1 MSNPEDQI
9 ALEFP
14 FELLR
19 DIYLNRRTGVLELPG
34 DEEQERM
41 VFISGDL
48 YVPEDHPLRDLAE
61 LWAILKARDEGPAT
75 EIGHAPGSD
84 TGYIDSTDGDW
95 TPPPDADQESL
106 SLTSVLVDRLYAA
119 DPERAVFN
127 EQPARVSP
135 ELVGPLPMSKIV
147 MDCSVRD
154 SDELQL
160 LRQLG
165 GEDMRYQALPGAQS
179 PDQLPQLDP
188 QEAFLLSRL
197 EQPTPIREL
206 LAQMDL
212 EQLETLSKLCRLR
225 AVDLIRTEEDAPSAQ
240 DKEFLSTEIIGKFGD
255 RIALSLEHEPLEMS
269 PVAHRELLSDLLSR
283 VGELNF
289 FELLRVELGSTSEE
303 IQEAFVELGR
313 IVHPGHASS
322 LGLVGKE
329 AGMQML
335 FEKATEAYL
344 TLSDPERSRLYCLEV
359 GPVMSSRRV
368 SYDSKVR
375 REEEVDSARHNYN
388 IAKGLVWQQQL
399 HSAIQLLEQAVK
411 IDPQAEYFA
420 LLGQC
425 QAENPNWVEKAIQSY
440 HHAARLRPEDPE
452 LRAALGQ
459 LLERTGQITQARRE
473 YEAALKQIPGF
484 PEAEE
489 GLARL
494 GPSPEESSKEVKGIL
509 RRLFNRR
516 KDVE

>member
-1 MSNPEDQI
+1 MTNQEDQLV
-9 ALEFP
+9 LEFP
-14 FELLR
+14 YELLR
-19 DIYLNRRTGVLELPG
+19 DIYLNRKTGVLELPG
-34 DEEQERM
+34 DEEPERM

-48 YVPEDHPLRDLAE
+48 YVPADHPLRDLAE
-61 LWAILKARDEGPAT
+61 LWAILKARDEAPST
-75 EIGHAPGSD
+75 EGDQPSVD
-84 TGYIDSTDGDW
+84 DGDW
-95 TPPPDADQESL
+95 TPPPDADHESL
-106 SLTSVLVDRLYAA
+106 SLTGVLVDRLFAA
-119 DPERAVFN
+119 DRDKVVF
-127 EQPARVSP
+127 EKQSARVSP
-135 ELVGPLPMSKIV
+135 ELVGPLPMSKLV
-147 MDCSVRD
+147 MDCSVHG
-154 SDELQL
+154 SDEFQL

-165 GEDMRYQALPGAQS
+165 GEDRRYQALPGAQS
-179 PDQLPQLDP
+179 PDQLPRLDP

-197 EQPTPIREL
+197 EQPTAIREL

-212 EQLETLSKLCRLR
+212 GRLETLSKLCRLQ
-225 AVDLIRTEEDAPSAQ
+225 AVDLIRPEEDAPSAQ
-240 DKEFLSTEIIGKFGD
+240 DKEFLSAEIIRKFSD
-255 RIALSLEHEPLEMS
+255 RIAKSLEQEPLEMS

-283 VGELNF
+283 LGELNF

-313 IVHPGHASS
+313 IVHPGHATD
-322 LGLVGKE
+322 LGLKGKE

-375 REEEVDSARHNYN
+375 REEEVDSARHNFN

-425 QAENPNWVEKAIQSY
+425 QAENPNWVEKAVQSY
-440 HHAARLRPEDPE
+440 HHAARLRPDDPE
-452 LRAALGQ
+452 LHATLGS
-459 LLERTGQITQARRE
+459 LLERTGQLTQARRE
-473 YEAALKQIPGF
+473 YEAALKLIPGF

-494 GPSPEESSKEVKGIL
+494 GPSREDTPKEVKGVL
-509 RRLFNRR
+509 RRLFGRR
-516 KDVE
+516 KD

>member
-1 MSNPEDQI
+1 MTNPEDQV
-9 ALEFP
+9 ALQFP
-14 FELLR
+14 YELLR

-34 DEEQERM
+34 DKEPERM

-48 YVPEDHPLRDLAE
+48 YVPADHPLRELAE
-61 LWAILKARDEGPAT
+61 LWAILKARDGAPSMEG
-75 EIGHAPGSD
+75 GQPGGS
-84 TGYIDSTDGDW
+84 DGDW
-95 TPPPDADQESL
+95 TPPPDADHESL
-106 SLTSVLVDRLYAA
+106 SLTGVLVDRLFAA
-119 DPERAVFN
+119 EQERTVFK

-147 MDCSVRD
+147 MDCSVHD
-154 SDELQL
+154 SDEFQL
-160 LRQLG
+160 LRRLG
-165 GEDMRYQALPGAQS
+165 GEDVEYQALPGAQS

-197 EQPTPIREL
+197 EQPTAIREL

-212 EQLETLSKLCRLR
+212 DRLETLAKLCRLQ
-225 AVDLIRTEEDAPSAQ
+225 AVDLIRPEGDAPSAQ
-240 DKEFLSTEIIGKFGD
+240 DKEFLTAEIIRKFGD
-255 RIALSLEHEPLEMS
+255 RIARSLEQEPLEMS
-269 PVAHRELLSDLLSR
+269 PSSHRELLRDLLSR
-283 VGELNF
+283 LGELNF
-289 FELLRVELGSTSEE
+289 FELLRIDLGSTADE

-313 IVHPGHASS
+313 IVHPGHSS
-322 LGLVGKE
+322 HLGLKGKE
-329 AGMQML
+329 AGLQML

-359 GPVMSSRRV
+359 GPVSSTRTI

-375 REEEVDSARHNYN
+375 REEEVDSARHNFN

-411 IDPQAEYFA
+411 IDPQPEYYA

-452 LRAALGQ
+452 LHAALGQ
-459 LLERTGQITQARRE
+459 LLERTGQLSQARRE
-473 YEAALKQIPGF
+473 YEAALKEIPGF

-494 GPSPEESSKEVKGIL
+494 GPSPDETPKVGKGVL
-509 RRLFNRR
+509 RRFFNRR
-516 KDVE
+516 KGVK

>member
-1 MSNPEDQI
+1 MTNPEDHV
-9 ALEFP
+9 ALQFP
-14 FELLR
+14 YQLLR
-19 DIYLNRRTGVLELPG
+19 DIYLNGRSGVLELPG
-34 DEEQERM
+34 AEESERM
-41 VFISGDL
+41 VFVNGDL
-48 YVPEDHPLRDLAE
+48 YVPADHPLRELAE
-61 LWAILKARDEGPAT
+61 LWAILKARDR
-75 EIGHAPGSD
+75 APSTGGGRPGGS
-84 TGYIDSTDGDW
+84 DGDW
-95 TPPPDADQESL
+95 TPPPDAGHESL
-106 SLTSVLVDRLYAA
+106 SLTGVLVERLFAA
-119 DPERAVFN
+119 DQERAVFK
-127 EQPARVSP
+127 EQPVHVSP
-135 ELVGPLPMSKIV
+135 DLVGPLPMSKIV
-147 MDCSVRD
+147 MDCSVHD
-154 SDELQL
+154 ADEFKL

-165 GEDMRYQALPGAQS
+165 GEDTRYQALPGAQS
-179 PDQLPQLDP
+179 ADQLPQLDP

-197 EQPTPIREL
+197 EQPTAIREL

-212 EQLETLSKLCRLR
+212 GRLETLAKLCRLQ

-240 DKEFLSTEIIGKFGD
+240 DKEFLSDEIIRKFGD
-255 RIALSLEHEPLEMS
+255 RIALSLEQEPLEMS
-269 PVAHRELLSDLLSR
+269 PSSHRELLRDLLSR
-283 VGELNF
+283 LGEMNF
-289 FELLRVELGSTSEE
+289 FELLRIDLGSTADE

-313 IVHPGHASS
+313 IVHPGHSTH
-322 LGLVGKE
+322 LGLRGKE
-329 AGMQML
+329 AGLQML

-359 GPVMSSRRV
+359 GPVTSTRRV

-375 REEEVDSARHNYN
+375 RVEEADSARHNFN

-411 IDPQAEYFA
+411 IDPQPEYYA

-452 LRAALGQ
+452 LRAALGE
-459 LLERTGQITQARRE
+459 LLERTGQLTQARRE

-494 GPSPEESSKEVKGIL
+494 GPSPEEASKESKGVF
-509 RRLFNRR
+509 RRLFNRL

>member
-1 MSNPEDQI
+1 MTNPEDQV
-9 ALEFP
+9 ALQFP
-14 FELLR
+14 YELLR

-34 DEEQERM
+34 DKEPERM

-48 YVPEDHPLRDLAE
+48 YVPADHPLRELAE
-61 LWAILKARDEGPAT
+61 LWAILKARDGAPSMEG
-75 EIGHAPGSD
+75 GQPGGS
-84 TGYIDSTDGDW
+84 DGDW
-95 TPPPDADQESL
+95 TPPPDADHESL
-106 SLTSVLVDRLYAA
+106 SLTGVLVDRLFAA
-119 DPERAVFN
+119 EQERTVFK

-147 MDCSVRD
+147 MDCSVHD
-154 SDELQL
+154 SDEFQL
-160 LRQLG
+160 LRRLG
-165 GEDMRYQALPGAQS
+165 GEDVKYQALPGAQS

-197 EQPTPIREL
+197 EQPTAIREL

-212 EQLETLSKLCRLR
+212 DRLETLAKLCRLQ
-225 AVDLIRTEEDAPSAQ
+225 AVDLIRPEGDAPSAQ
-240 DKEFLSTEIIGKFGD
+240 DKEFLTAEIIRKFGD
-255 RIALSLEHEPLEMS
+255 RIARSLEQEPLEMS
-269 PVAHRELLSDLLSR
+269 PSSHRELLRDLLSR
-283 VGELNF
+283 LGELNF
-289 FELLRVELGSTSEE
+289 FELLRIDLGSTADE

-313 IVHPGHASS
+313 IVHPGHSS
-322 LGLVGKE
+322 HLGLKGKE
-329 AGMQML
+329 AGLQML

-359 GPVMSSRRV
+359 GPVSSTRTI

-375 REEEVDSARHNYN
+375 REEEVDSARHNFN

-411 IDPQAEYFA
+411 IDPQPEYYA

-459 LLERTGQITQARRE
+459 LLERTGQLSQARRE
-473 YEAALKQIPGF
+473 YEAALKEIPGF

-489 GLARL
+489 GGWPGWARAPTKPPRWAK
-494 GPSPEESSKEVKGIL
+494 GSSAGSSIDGKA
-509 RRLFNRR
+509 
-516 KDVE
+516 

>member
-1 MSNPEDQI
+1 MTTPEDQI

-34 DEEQERM
+34 EEEPERL
-41 VFISGDL
+41 VLISGEL
-48 YVPEDHPLRDLAE
+48 FVPPDHPLRDLAE
-61 LWAILKARDEGPAT
+61 LWAILKARDEAPSTEADRPA
-75 EIGHAPGSD
+75 GSE
-84 TGYIDSTDGDW
+84 GDW
-95 TPPPDADQESL
+95 TPPPDADHESL
-106 SLTSVLVDRLYAA
+106 SLTGVLVDRLYAA
-119 DPERAVFN
+119 EPEQAVFE
-127 EQPARVSP
+127 EQPTRVSP
-135 ELVGPLPMSKIV
+135 ELVGPLPMSSIV

-154 SDELQL
+154 ADELQL

-165 GEDMRYQALPGAQS
+165 GEDRRYQALPGAQS

-188 QEAFLLSRL
+188 QEGFLLSRL
-197 EQPTPIREL
+197 EQPTAIREL

-212 EQLETLSKLCRLR
+212 DRLDTLSKLCRLQ
-225 AVDLIRTEEDAPSAQ
+225 AVDLIRPEEDAPSTQ
-240 DKEFLSTEIIGKFGD
+240 DKEFLSAEIIRKFSD
-255 RIALSLEHEPLEMS
+255 RIGKSLEHEPLEMS
-269 PVAHRELLSDLLSR
+269 PVGHRELLTDLLGR
-283 VGELNF
+283 LGELNF
-289 FELLRVELGSTSEE
+289 FELLRIELGSTAEE

-313 IVHPGHASS
+313 IVHPDHAAS
-322 LGLVGKE
+322 LGLQGKE

-375 REEEVDSARHNYN
+375 REEEVDSARHNFN
-388 IAKGLVWQQQL
+388 VAKGLVWQQQL
-399 HSAIQLLEQAVK
+399 HSAIQLLEQAFK
-411 IDPQAEYFA
+411 IDPQPEYFA

-440 HHAARLRPEDPE
+440 HHAARLRPDDPE
-452 LRAALGQ
+452 LHATLGA
-459 LLERTGQITQARRE
+459 LLERTGQLTQARRE
-473 YEAALKQIPGF
+473 YEAALKLIPGF

-494 GPSPEESSKEVKGIL
+494 GPSRDDTPKGGMGVF

-516 KDVE
+516 KDVK